1 MYLCSNYK
9 KDKNL
14 LDTLP
19 FVILELTMASLCM
32 VLVGILYFSLCQCL
46 LFSSTENIGDNLDWK
61 VASRKILELEKLVKD
76 QNDRISAL
84 EKRQPEAEL
93 KSQTE
98 FIQKQNARI
107 SQLEARILE
116 LEAEGNADPVESSHL
131 ESHERVSE
139 SKQNDISSKRSSIRK
154 CKFLLK
160 KKQTKKQQQQQT

>member
-1 MYLCSNYK
+1 M
-9 KDKNL
+9 
-14 LDTLP
+14 P

-32 VLVGILYFSLCQCL
+32 VLVGILHFSLCQCL

-61 VASRKILELEKLVKD
+61 VASRKIIELEKMVKD

-98 FIQKQNARI
+98 LNARI

-116 LEAEGNADPVESSHL
+116 LEAEGNADPVESSNL

-160 KKQTKKQQQQQT
+160 NKQN

>member
-1 MYLCSNYK
+1 M
-9 KDKNL
+9 
-14 LDTLP
+14 P

-32 VLVGILYFSLCQCL
+32 VLVGILHFSLCQCL

-61 VASRKILELEKLVKD
+61 VASRKIIELEKMVKD

-98 FIQKQNARI
+98 LNARI

-116 LEAEGNADPVESSHL
+116 LEAEGNADPVESSNL

-160 KKQTKKQQQQQT
+160 NKQK

>member
-1 MYLCSNYK
+1 
-9 KDKNL
+9 
-14 LDTLP
+14 
-19 FVILELTMASLCM
+19 M
-32 VLVGILYFSLCQCL
+32 VLVGILHFSLCQCL
-46 LFSSTENIGDNLDWK
+46 LFTSTENIGDNLDWK
-61 VASRKILELEKLVKD
+61 VASRKIIELEKLVKD

-84 EKRQPEAEL
+84 EKRHPEAEL
-93 KSQTE
+93 KSQSLTE

-116 LEAEGNADPVESSHL
+116 LEAEGNDNPVEFSHL

>member
-1 MYLCSNYK
+1 M
-9 KDKNL
+9 
-14 LDTLP
+14 
-19 FVILELTMASLCM
+19 ILELTMVSLCM
-32 VLVGILYFSLCQCL
+32 VLVGILHFSLCQCL
-46 LFSSTENIGDNLDWK
+46 LFTSTENIGDNLDWK
-61 VASRKILELEKLVKD
+61 VASRKIIELEKLVKD

-84 EKRQPEAEL
+84 EKRHPEAEL

-116 LEAEGNADPVESSHL
+116 LEAEGNDNPVEFSHL

-160 KKQTKKQQQQQT
+160 NKQTKRSNLVISSMISF